1 MRRDGHTRD
10 CWGMTQPR
18 NHVVALSGLAAGLG
32 PLVGNGIYSGAD
44 SGDGGAILK
53 ELEDG
58 LPVAGYISFPLE
70 LLGFAALAVFIA
82 CLVVR
87 LYAVAP
93 VAAVTTGVAGATM
106 LAVKVGSAAPWMY
119 VIANTDDLDPATAEV
134 LIGLNDMAF
143 IVSGFLLSIAFT
155 AAGIGLLKTD
165 TSRVLAWWPTAMGT
179 LGVVAG
185 IAGTVNPDAYVP
197 IPFLLLLVWMVALGI
212 AAAMRPATNGSN
224 SNLVGAAATE

>member
-1 MRRDGHTRD
+1 
-10 CWGMTQPR
+10 MTQPR
-18 NHVVALSGLAAGLG
+18 NHTIAVSGLAAGLG

-44 SGDGGAILK
+44 SDDGEAILK
-53 ELEDG
+53 EFQDG
-58 LPVAGYISFPLE
+58 LPGAGYISFPLE
-70 LLGFAALAVFIA
+70 LLGFAALAVFVA

-119 VIANTDDLDPATAEV
+119 VIANADDLDPATAEV
-134 LIGLNDMAF
+134 LMGLNDMAF
-143 IVSGFLLSIAFT
+143 VVSGFLLSVAFT

-165 TSRVLAWWPTAMGT
+165 TSRVLAWWPTAMGA

-185 IAGTVNPDAYVP
+185 IVGTVNPDAYLPV
-197 IPFLLLLVWMVALGI
+197 PFLLLLVWMIAVGI
-212 AAAMRPATNGSN
+212 AAAMRSGPNGSN
-224 SNLVGAAATE
+224 TSLVGAAGTE

>member
-1 MRRDGHTRD
+1 
-10 CWGMTQPR
+10 MTQPR
-18 NHVVALSGLAAGLG
+18 NHTIAVSGLAAGLG

-44 SGDGGAILK
+44 SDDGEAILK
-53 ELEDG
+53 EFQDG
-58 LPVAGYISFPLE
+58 LPGAGYISFPLE
-70 LLGFAALAVFIA
+70 LLGFAALAVFVA

-119 VIANTDDLDPATAEV
+119 VIANADDLDQATAEV

-143 IVSGFLLSIAFT
+143 IVSGFLLSLAFT

-165 TSRVLAWWPTAMGT
+165 TSRFLAWWPVLIGA
-179 LGVVAG
+179 LGIVAG
-185 IAGTVNPDAYVP
+185 IVGTANPDAYLPV
-197 IPFLLLLVWMVALGI
+197 PFLLLLVWMVAVGI
-212 AAAMRPATNGSN
+212 AAAMRPGPNGSN
-224 SNLVGAAATE
+224 SRLVDAAATE